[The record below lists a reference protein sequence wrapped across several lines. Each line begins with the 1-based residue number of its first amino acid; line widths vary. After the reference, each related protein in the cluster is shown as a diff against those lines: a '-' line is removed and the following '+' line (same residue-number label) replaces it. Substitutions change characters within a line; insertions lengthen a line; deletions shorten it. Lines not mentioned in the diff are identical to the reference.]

1 MRDTISTPST
11 PRITVAYLRTASRNQ
26 FQGGLSLAA
35 QRKTCE
41 NYARHLGVRISLVYA
56 DAGVSGLSDD
66 RIGLRQLLRDI
77 VCLRIGRVIVAEPTR
92 LSRSLRL
99 QQQLQAR
106 IRGNGASITC
116 PCPEQSAREKEDECH
131 RLS

>member
-1 MRDTISTPST
+1 MRDITSASSN
-11 PRITVAYLRTASRNQ
+11 PRITVAYLRSASGNR

-41 NYARHLGVRISLVYA
+41 DYAHHLGIRISLVYA
-56 DAGVSGLSDD
+56 DAGVSGLSDAHA
-66 RIGLRQLLRDI
+66 GLRQLLHDI
-77 VCLRIGRVIVAEPTR
+77 VCLRIGRVIMAEPTR
-92 LSRSLRL
+92 LSRSPRL

-106 IRGNGASITC
+106 IRSGASITY
-116 PCPEQSAREKEDECH
+116 PRPEQSAKGREDECH